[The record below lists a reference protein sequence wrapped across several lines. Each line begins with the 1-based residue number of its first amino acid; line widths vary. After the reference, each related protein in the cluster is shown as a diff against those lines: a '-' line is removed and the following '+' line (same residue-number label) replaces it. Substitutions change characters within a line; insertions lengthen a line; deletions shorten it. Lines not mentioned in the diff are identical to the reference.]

1 VSGVVLD
8 ARAGDGR
15 PSFLRLLWA
24 VVLGYIG
31 ASITLGAAA
40 IAFDAL
46 GLLPRPYLRPGPFAV
61 TGAWS
66 LDADIVIAVAIVLVA
81 AWWIRGTV
89 AARTDKPVSFGIV
102 ACVVAVTGFAPYLA
116 LRPVALTGLLA
127 LLAATWLVRRYA
139 IERTLSARRLSWR
152 VWVALGVAGLLVFSS
167 YRVYHPLS
175 SPGTGV
181 GGGSDGSFRVL
192 VLNNSGFADLTVTHV
207 EGGALGGFGETA
219 GRPRGEPWGRV
230 RLPYELGS
238 RSSAEIYVAGP
249 TCRPRTVTITY
260 SVLGRTST
268 EQFSPTDQECN
279 R

>member
-1 VSGVVLD
+1 MSGLVLD
-8 ARAGDGR
+8 ARAGEER
-15 PSFLRLLWA
+15 PSFLRVLWA
-24 VVLGYIG
+24 VLLGYLG
-31 ASITLGAAA
+31 ASLTLGVVA
-40 IAFDAL
+40 IALEAV

-66 LDADIVIAVAIVLVA
+66 LDADAVAAVTVVLVA

-102 ACVVAVTGFAPYLA
+102 ALAVAVTGFAPYLA

-139 IERTLSARRLSWR
+139 VDKAPLLPRPSWR
-152 VWVALGVAGLLVFSS
+152 FWAALGVGGLLVFGS

-181 GGGSDGSFRVL
+181 GSGSRGSFRVL
-192 VLNNSGFADLTVTHV
+192 ELNNSGFADLTIVRV
-207 EGGALGGFGETA
+207 EGGALGG
-219 GRPRGEPWGRV
+219 PWARE
-230 RLPYELGS
+230 RLPYEFRS
-238 RSSAEIYVAGP
+238 RSSAEVYVGGP
-249 TCRPRTVTITY
+249 SCRSRTVAVTY

-268 EQFSPTDQECN
+268 QQFPLRPEECD